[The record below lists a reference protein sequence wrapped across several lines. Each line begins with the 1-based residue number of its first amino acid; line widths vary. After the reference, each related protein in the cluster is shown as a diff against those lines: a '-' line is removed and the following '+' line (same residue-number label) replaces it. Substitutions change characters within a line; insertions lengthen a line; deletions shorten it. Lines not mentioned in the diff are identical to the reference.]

1 MNKNPWLTII
11 GINGDDINTLPQK
24 AIQSIKCAELIMGAK
39 RHLKIIQLIS
49 KKTVHWPSPFEEG
62 IQKLLNLRGKKIV
75 VLVSGNAFWYGAG
88 SVLAEKLDLNE
99 WICFQSP
106 STFSLAASK
115 IGWAIQDT
123 LCFGLHSA
131 PLETIRPYL
140 APKIKF
146 IILLKDGSK
155 VIELA
160 EWLSLQNFGESD
172 LFIMESLGFK
182 DERLRHTKA
191 NKLNFYNID
200 HPVCV
205 GIIISGDGL
214 VLPLSSGKPDIFF
227 KNDGQMTKQPIR
239 ALTMSALAPKPFEH
253 LWDIGSGSGSISIE
267 WLLTHK
273 TNSVSAIECKSSRVK
288 QIKLS
293 ANKLGLS
300 NLFVYEGKIQNILNK
315 LKKPDVVFI
324 GGGLTNKLL
333 TDIWETVPKSTR
345 IIINSVTLETTS
357 ILIKAQK
364 KYGGSLQKIELSNI
378 TKLGNK
384 RTWSKNYPIIQW
396 VVVK

>member
-11 GINGDDINTLPQK
+11 GINGDDINSLPQK
-24 AIQSIKCAELIMGAK
+24 AIQSIKCAELIMGAE
-39 RHLKIIQLIS
+39 RHIKTIQLIS
-49 KKTVHWPSPFEEG
+49 KKTVLWPSPFEEA
-62 IQKLLNLRGKKIV
+62 IKKLLNLRGKKIV

-88 SVLAEKLDLNE
+88 SILAEKLDENE

-123 LCFGLHSA
+123 LCFGLHSV

-140 APKIKF
+140 APKIKL

-160 EWLSLQNFGESD
+160 KWLSLEKFGESE

-182 DERLRHTKA
+182 NERLRHTKA
-191 NKLNFYNID
+191 NKLNFHNIN

-205 GIIISGDGL
+205 GIIISGNGL
-214 VLPLSSGKPDIFF
+214 ILPLSSGKPDIFF
-227 KNDGQMTKQPIR
+227 KNDGQITKQPIR

-253 LWDIGSGSGSISIE
+253 LWDIGSGSGSISME

-273 TNSVSAIECKSSRVK
+273 TNSVSAVEPITSRAE
-288 QIKLS
+288 QIRAS

-300 NLFVYEGKIQNILNK
+300 NLLVFEGKIQNILNK

-333 TDIWETVPKSTR
+333 IDVWKIVPKNTR
-345 IIINSVTLETTS
+345 IIINSVTLESSS
-357 ILIKAQK
+357 ILTKAHN
-364 KYGGSLQKIELSNI
+364 KYGGSLCKFELSNI
-378 TKLGNK
+378 TNLGNK
-384 RTWSKNYPIIQW
+384 RAWSKNYPIIQW
-396 VVVK
+396 IVIK